1 VSNLNGAFLTKGIF
15 LFVNNVTINGG
26 RQFMMEGPS
35 TINRQARHTKI
46 NKTDWL
52 IFGGVDDGQ
61 LMIKALTIKDF

>member
-1 VSNLNGAFLTKGIF
+1 
-15 LFVNNVTINGG
+15 
-26 RQFMMEGPS
+26 MEGPS

-61 LMIKALTIKDF
+61 LTIKALTIKDF